1 MSKSSKSDE
10 FFTFDEVLKELKLS
24 EDELKKLVSEG
35 EIRAFKDEDR
45 MKFKK
50 VDVEGKRPEHIT
62 EPTVILPPDEAEI
75 PAASD
80 DATFIEEDTT
90 SSIGTTE
97 DVPVGSDTDIHLP
110 GLVEEADVTTPIES
124 VPDDIGATVPEE
136 EIEVA
141 ETIAEEGAVETIPE
155 EMVETIA
162 EQAPPAAR
170 PKSRISRFA
179 PAQAGPSREMQ
190 ASYPEMPVSVTMPA
204 PKFKTPVIFIIFLGV
219 ILLFLFLIGSF
230 MADALRISSG
240 QGKYPTG
247 FTRDF
252 GQMVLDIVGI
262 KKEDVDLDKF
272 KK

>member
-50 VDVEGKRPEHIT
+50 VDVENKRPEHIT

-75 PAASD
+75 PATSN

-97 DVPVGSDTDIHLP
+97 DVPVGSDTDVYLP

-124 VPDDIGATVPEE
+124 IPEDIGATVPEE
-136 EIEVA
+136 KIEVA
-141 ETIAEEGAVETIPE
+141 DTISEEGALETIPE
-155 EMVETIA
+155 ELVETIA
-162 EQAPPAAR
+162 EKASPAAK
-170 PKSRISRFA
+170 PKSKLSRFA
-179 PAQAGPSREMQ
+179 APAPSREMQ
-190 ASYPEMPVSVTMPA
+190 APYPEMSVSVTMPI
-204 PKFKTPVIFIIFLGV
+204 PKFKTPVIFIAFLGV
-219 ILLFLFLIGSF
+219 ILLFL
-230 MADALRISSG
+230 
-240 QGKYPTG
+240 
-247 FTRDF
+247 
-252 GQMVLDIVGI
+252 VLYNHI
-262 KKEDVDLDKF
+262 
-272 KK
+272 

>member
-1 MSKSSKSDE
+1 MAKSSKSDE

-45 MKFKK
+45 MKFKRA
-50 VDVEGKRPEHIT
+50 DVENKRPEHIT

-75 PAASD
+75 PALSD

-97 DVPVGSDTDIHLP
+97 DVPVGNDNDSYLP
-110 GLVEEADVTTPIES
+110 GLAEEADVTTPIES
-124 VPDDIGATVPEE
+124 IPEDIGATVPEE

-141 ETIAEEGAVETIPE
+141 ETIAEEGVVETIPE

-162 EQAPPAAR
+162 ETAAPASR
-170 PKSRISRFA
+170 PKSKISRFA
-179 PAQAGPSREMQ
+179 PAPAGPSRDIQ
-190 ASYPEMPVSVTMPA
+190 APYPEMSVSVTMPT
-204 PKFKTPVIFIIFLGV
+204 PKFKTPVIFIAFLGV
-219 ILLFLFLIGSF
+219 ILLFLIFIGSF
-230 MADALRISSG
+230 MADVLRVSSG
-240 QGKYPTG
+240 RGKYPTG
-247 FTRDF
+247 FTRDL

-262 KKEDVDLDKF
+262 KDANVDRF
-272 KK
+272 KKEE

>member
-1 MSKSSKSDE
+1 MAKSSKSDE

-50 VDVEGKRPEHIT
+50 VDVEGKKSEHIT
-62 EPTVILPPDEAEI
+62 EPTVILPPGEEEI
-75 PAASD
+75 PATSD

-90 SSIGTTE
+90 SSIGTE
-97 DVPVGSDTDIHLP
+97 EEVPVGSDTDVHLP

-124 VPDDIGATVPEE
+124 IPEDIGATVPEE

-162 EQAPPAAR
+162 EKAPPAKS
-170 PKSRISRFA
+170 KSRISRFA
-179 PAQAGPSREMQ
+179 APAPSKEM
-190 ASYPEMPVSVTMPA
+190 AYPEMPVSVTIPV
-204 PKFKTPVIFIIFLGV
+204 PKFKTPVVFIACLGV
-219 ILLFLFLIGSF
+219 ILLFLIIIGSF
-230 MADALRISSG
+230 MADALRVSSDR
-240 QGKYPTG
+240 GKHPIG
-247 FTRDF
+247 ITREF
-252 GQMVLDIVGI
+252 GQLVLDIVGI
-262 KKEDVDLDKF
+262 KDVNLDKF
-272 KK
+272 KKEE